1 MRHDIHKLII
11 GLFDHWRWCRSA
23 AMEGGEA
30 RVCLMN
36 PSKFHE
42 RGDSFYNPMACSGA
56 GDLPS
61 TEDRKGI
68 GGEEDLL

>member
-1 MRHDIHKLII
+1 
-11 GLFDHWRWCRSA
+11 
-23 AMEGGEA
+23 MEGGEA
-30 RVCLMN
+30 RVCLMG
-36 PSKFHE
+36 PSKFRE

>member
-1 MRHDIHKLII
+1 
-11 GLFDHWRWCRSA
+11 
-23 AMEGGEA
+23 MEGGEA

-36 PSKFHE
+36 PSKFRE
-42 RGDSFYNPMACSGA
+42 RGDSFYKPMACSGA